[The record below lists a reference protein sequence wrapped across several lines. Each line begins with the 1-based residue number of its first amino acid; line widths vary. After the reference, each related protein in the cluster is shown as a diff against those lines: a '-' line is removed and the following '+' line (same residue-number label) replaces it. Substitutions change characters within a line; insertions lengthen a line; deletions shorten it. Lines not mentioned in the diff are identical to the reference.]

1 MRHTSLMP
9 NAQVAYSDLLT
20 NLLSAAVPDRGISY
34 FTRRVN
40 NRDYWYMQH
49 VVGGSKRSLY
59 LGPDTAEI
67 RQLIDKCK
75 HRQADDGQQR
85 TDREQL
91 VAICSAA
98 GLHTLTTAEARV
110 YEVLAQTGLF
120 QAGAV
125 IVGTHAFLNIGNM
138 LCVRWEKP
146 AAQTMDIDIAQG
158 QAINIA
164 SPRVETDI
172 RGLLNEADM
181 GVIPVPALNSR
192 HPSTRFRLRNRD
204 LTVSL
209 LTPMQGKPSSK
220 PVLLS
225 GLNAAAAPM
234 RYLNYL
240 IEGSQAAAV
249 PAGAGLLIQV
259 PDPARFALHKLVVS
273 QRRPAAFAA
282 KSRKDI
288 SQAAAVLEVLNDLR
302 PGDIH
307 AAGEVAGQMG
317 RRFVKQLLAAADRL
331 DDDLGAL
338 VRASVTAPHGP
349 QQAMLSPDSP

>member
-20 NLLSAAVPDRGISY
+20 SLLSAAVPDRGISY

-40 NRDYWYMQH
+40 GRDYWYMQH
-49 VVGGSKRSLY
+49 VVGSGKRSLY
-59 LGPDTAEI
+59 LGPDTEDI
-67 RQLIDKCK
+67 RQLIDRCR
-75 HRQADDGQQR
+75 HRQVDDGQQR
-85 TDREQL
+85 MDRKQL
-91 VAICSAA
+91 VALCAAA

-120 QAGAV
+120 AAGAV
-125 IVGTHAFLNIGNM
+125 IVGTHAFLNIGNL

-146 AAQTMDIDIAQG
+146 AIQTLDIDIAQA
-158 QAINIA
+158 QSISIA

-172 RGLLNEADM
+172 RDILSETGM

-209 LTPMQGKPSSK
+209 LTPMQGKPSGK
-220 PVLLS
+220 PVLIS
-225 GLNAAAAPM
+225 GLNAAAEPV
-234 RYLNYL
+234 RYLDYL
-240 IEGSQAAAV
+240 MEASHPCAV
-249 PAGAGLLIQV
+249 PVGAGLLARV

-288 SQAAAVLEVLNDLR
+288 SQAAAVLEVLDDLR

-307 AAGEVAGQMG
+307 AAGAAAGQMG
-317 RRFVKQLLAAADRL
+317 RRFVTQLLSAADRL
-331 DDDLGAL
+331 GDNLGAL
-338 VRASVTAPHGP
+338 VRAAVNAP
-349 QQAMLSPDSP
+349 QQAMPGPDSP